1 VRQFSNWFTEKGHGF
16 SSFLILCAGSR
27 GFPPVPRDGRSFGA
41 ESILPYIYILAKYAR
56 ALLRVVI
63 NLKFNVT
70 NKILKYMQSQT
81 KNATEKKCDKKCTK
95 KT

>member
-1 VRQFSNWFTEKGHGF
+1 
-16 SSFLILCAGSR
+16 
-27 GFPPVPRDGRSFGA
+27 
-41 ESILPYIYILAKYAR
+41 
-56 ALLRVVI
+56 LLRVVI